1 MNKTIRSILPFL
13 ISGFLFSIILSS
25 TAYFNSTFIE
35 TNFLNTKPGI
45 WYTIG
50 SIIVLFVS
58 LRLPHIQSKIGNRK
72 LILIVL
78 SILSLSLLGL
88 SMPAS
93 PISLLFFVTFLAT
106 GTITLSSLDIFIE
119 KYSSDEFTG
128 RIRGIYLTSLNLAW
142 IFSPLLG
149 SLFIG
154 ESENFGLLYKIAF
167 FMSLIVI
174 IVVSISSKNFIDD
187 KYKHHEL
194 KDFILALKDKNIRG
208 TLALQFTLQFFYAWM
223 VIYTPIYLHES
234 LGIPWA
240 AIGKMFLIMLVP
252 FVLIQY
258 PLGRMA
264 DKKHDEK
271 EFLTFGFLIAAISTA
286 VFGIAGGGSIIFLAI
301 ILFFTRIGAATIEI
315 MNESYFFKQIGS
327 NEPTKVA
334 IFRMMYPSAYII
346 APIIAIPILLKNN
359 FSLFYLILS
368 IILASMVLIINNLK
382 QTKKS

>member
-1 MNKTIRSILPFL
+1 M
-13 ISGFLFSIILSS
+13 ILSS

-35 TNFLNTKPGI
+35 TNFLNTKPGV
-45 WYTIG
+45 WYTVA
-50 SIIVLFVS
+50 SVLVLLVS
-58 LRLPHIQSKIGNRK
+58 FKLPYFQSKIGNRK

-88 SMPAS
+88 SMPVS
-93 PISLLFFVTFLAT
+93 SFSLLFFIAFLAT

-142 IFSPLLG
+142 IFSPFLG
-149 SLFIG
+149 SIFIG
-154 ESENFGLLYKIAF
+154 NENNFSLLYKIAF
-167 FMSLIVI
+167 FLSLLVI
-174 IVVSISSKNFIDD
+174 GFIYVNSKNFVDN
-187 KYKHHEL
+187 KYVHHRL
-194 KDFILALKDKNIRG
+194 KDFLLVFKDKNIRG
-208 TLALQFTLQFFYAWM
+208 TLALQFILQFFYAWM
-223 VIYTPIYLHES
+223 VIYTPIYLHNI
-234 LGIPWA
+234 LDIPWET
-240 AIGKMFLIMLVP
+240 IGKMFLIMLVP

-258 PLGRMA
+258 PLGRLA

-271 EFLTFGFLIAAISTA
+271 EFLAFGFLVASISTA
-286 VFGIAGGGSIIFLAI
+286 IFGFVGGGSVIFLAI
-301 ILFFTRIGAATIEI
+301 ILFFTRVGAATIEI

-346 APIIAIPILLKNN
+346 APILAIPILSRDN

-368 IILASMVLIINNLK
+368 IILVSTILIINNLK
-382 QTKKS
+382 EASKK

>member
-1 MNKTIRSILPFL
+1 MSKTIRAILPFL
-13 ISGFLFSIILSS
+13 ISGFLFSMILSS

-72 LILIVL
+72 LILIIL
-78 SILSLSLLGL
+78 SILSFSLLGL

-119 KYSSDEFTG
+119 KYSSDQFTG

-154 ESENFGLLYKIAF
+154 ENENFGLLYKIAF
-167 FMSLIVI
+167 FMSLVVI
-174 IVVSISSKNFIDD
+174 IVISISSKNFIDD

-234 LGIPWA
+234 LGIPWGT
-240 AIGKMFLIMLVP
+240 IGKMFLLMLIP

-258 PLGRMA
+258 PLGRLA

-271 EFLTFGFLIAAISTA
+271 EFLAFGFLLAGISTA
-286 VFGIAGGGSIIFLAI
+286 IFGIVGAGNVIFLAI
-301 ILFFTRIGAATIEI
+301 ILFFTRVGAATIEI
-315 MNESYFFKQIGS
+315 MNESYFFKQINS
-327 NEPTKVA
+327 NEPTKVS

-346 APIIAIPILLKNN
+346 APILAIPIISNNN
-359 FSLFYLILS
+359 FPLFYLILS
-368 IILASMVLIINNLK
+368 LILASTLFIIKRLK
-382 QTKKS
+382 